1 MFIAVYRDD
10 LFFYYSEKEKGFE
23 IVTHD
28 PKYLEWGFIQ
38 YSEDTFYK
46 EVPTK
51 DISAIYE
58 VTVEGYYKGKEILGF
73 EAHPIEI
80 EKPNGVVYFFTS
92 DVEFLKANQ
101 LFDPNKLFMEEYGKA
116 YYYSLP
122 VPIEDVELVI
132 SRRNVPIKGRKWWEE
147 L

>member
-1 MFIAVYRDD
+1 MFIIVYRDD
-10 LFFYYSEKEKGFE
+10 LFFYHSEKEKGFK

-28 PKYLEWGFIQ
+28 PKYLEWGFTHH
-38 YSEDTFYK
+38 SEDIFRK

-58 VTVEGYYKGKEILGF
+58 VTVEGYYKGKEIVGF
-73 EAHPIEI
+73 EAHPDWL
-80 EKPNGVVYFFTS
+80 EKPNAVVYFYTS
-92 DVEFLKANQ
+92 DVEFLKANH
-101 LFDPNKLFMEEYGKA
+101 LFDPKEFVFEEYGTA

-122 VPIEDVELVI
+122 VPIEDVEVVI